1 MRVYTFVPPTA
12 TNLQPALPS
21 AVGPVSGALL
31 DHLACRAPR
40 RHYVPVPAPVAD
52 TEPLGQDLQL
62 ALYVSYELHHRGFA
76 GVDARWEWD
85 PGVLQLRSRLEEA
98 FGTALRDGVGDVSQ
112 TKAVDEIPRLCTQ
125 PSPLAE
131 YLREYGT
138 WAQMREYFVQRS
150 VYRVRTDDA
159 SSSDGMTPAKFGESA
174 FGATDHAPRR
184 RFAEVLRAAGL
195 DATYLHYLDEA
206 SAEALAMVNMMS
218 MFSLHGNLRGAA
230 SGQVL
235 ATRIA
240 VRSASAGLV
249 DALVRFGAPQP
260 CVQFYRDNVRTGLKA
275 RCETVGALLD
285 AEPELESE
293 VVLGIRAFELLER
306 RFTTRLLTR
315 WVEQGA
321 TDRQETQADR
331 SIR

>member
-1 MRVYTFVPPTA
+1 M
-12 TNLQPALPS
+12 
-21 AVGPVSGALL
+21 
-31 DHLACRAPR
+31 
-40 RHYVPVPAPVAD
+40 AD
-52 TEPLGQDLQL
+52 SDPHGRDLQL

-76 GVDARWEWD
+76 GVDPRWEWD
-85 PGVLQLRSRLEEA
+85 PGVLQLRARLEEA
-98 FGTALRDGVGDVSQ
+98 FGTALRDGVGDVSRC
-112 TKAVDEIPRLCTQ
+112 KAVDEIPRLCTQ
-125 PSPLAE
+125 NSPLAG
-131 YLREYGT
+131 YLREHGT

-150 VYRVRTDDA
+150 VYRLRVDDA
-159 SSSDGMTPAKFGESA
+159 RTTDGMTPVKFGESPL
-174 FGATDHAPRR
+174 GGSDHEPRR

-195 DATYLHYLDEA
+195 DASYLHYLNDA

-218 MFSLHGNLRGAA
+218 MFALHGNLRGAA
-230 SGQVL
+230 TGQVL

-249 DALVRFGAPQP
+249 DALVRLGAPQP

-275 RCETVGALLD
+275 RCETVAALLD

-306 RFTTRLLTR
+306 RLTTRLLTR
-315 WVEQGA
+315 WGGA
-321 TDRQETQADR
+321 T